1 MGKLLIVDDELD
13 VREFARSFF
22 RKRGFDVF
30 IASAGREAMDLVDK
44 ENPDL
49 ILLDIRMGEMSGID
63 VLRELRQRNNPV
75 KVVMVSGIEED
86 AVVEET
92 TLLGALGFIHKPLIL
107 EELEKIVLREF
118 AVPQPI

>member
-1 MGKLLIVDDELD
+1 MKKLLIVDDELD

-30 IASAGREAMDLVDK
+30 IAAAGRDAMDLVDK

-49 ILLDIRMGEMSGID
+49 ILLDIRMGEMSGVD

-86 AVVEET
+86 AVVQET
-92 TLLGALGFIHKPLIL
+92 TSLGALGFIHKPLIL
-107 EELEKIVLREF
+107 EELEKVVLREF
-118 AVPQPI
+118 AIPQPV

>member
-30 IASAGREAMDLVDK
+30 IASAGREAMDLIDK

-86 AVVEET
+86 AVVQET

>member
-13 VREFARSFF
+13 VREFSRSFF
-22 RKRGFDVF
+22 RKRGFEVF

-86 AVVEET
+86 SVVQET

>member
-22 RKRGFDVF
+22 RKRGFDVA
-30 IASAGREAMDLVDK
+30 IASEGREALGLVDK

-49 ILLDIRMGEMSGID
+49 ILLDIRMGEVSGID

-75 KVVMVSGIEED
+75 KVVMVSGIEEEHT
-86 AVVEET
+86 VQET
-92 TLLGALGFIHKPLIL
+92 TSLGALGFIHKPLIL
-107 EELEKIVLREF
+107 EELEKIVLQAF
-118 AVPQPI
+118 GVPI